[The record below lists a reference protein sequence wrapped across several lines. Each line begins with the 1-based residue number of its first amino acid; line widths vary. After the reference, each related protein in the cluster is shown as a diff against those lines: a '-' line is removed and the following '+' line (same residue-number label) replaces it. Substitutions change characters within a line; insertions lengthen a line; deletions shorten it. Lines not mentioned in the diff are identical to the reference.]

1 MKQSTIDFAGK
12 ACTRRDQSFR
22 VKLEDL
28 VIDSWLVVKTFDK
41 SEARQL
47 AEGPVSRFIL
57 GQQHQME
64 VGLATC
70 LTLLVVAT
78 PIGDVG
84 LHADDGLDAFL
95 TARLVKLDRTEHVSM
110 VRQGERF
117 HALILGEA
125 NHVRD
130 GVDPIQ
136 KAEMAVYVKMAESI
150 GSLGQMT
157 SAEENFGVRF
167 PLSPLVLWGGFPPGK
182 GCDSLMWDTEGET
195 LSVDGG
201 TSD

>member
-1 MKQSTIDFAGK
+1 M
-12 ACTRRDQSFR
+12 
-22 VKLEDL
+22 
-28 VIDSWLVVKTFDK
+28 
-41 SEARQL
+41 
-47 AEGPVSRFIL
+47 
-57 GQQHQME
+57 
-64 VGLATC
+64 
-70 LTLLVVAT
+70 
-78 PIGDVG
+78 
-84 LHADDGLDAFL
+84 
-95 TARLVKLDRTEHVSM
+95 
-110 VRQGERF
+110 
-117 HALILGEA
+117 ILGEA